1 MKKESVAMSR
11 PRAIILRTCDSFGC
25 HSRWAKNKHEVSRY
39 PLPITISN
47 TASGIG
53 FLVKEMSK
61 EMKTAKPITILI
73 NCCSC
78 SLSGRFLSRDLTHSR
93 TECCVPEFDRWG
105 AARLP
110 LTLACPPRTIASR
123 VSDRS
128 FSREADG
135 HRRTDPFL
143 ALKIKFTAMLL
154 H

>member
-1 MKKESVAMSR
+1 MAVDSPSMCMKKESVAMSR

-25 HSRWAKNKHEVSRY
+25 HSRWAKNKHEVRRY

-93 TECCVPEFDRWG
+93 TECCEPELIRVTQ
-105 AARLP
+105 ARLIEALRRP
-110 LTLACPPRTIASR
+110 GLPRPAESEFYLRLIIHCCR
-123 VSDRS
+123 
-128 FSREADG
+128 
-135 HRRTDPFL
+135 
-143 ALKIKFTAMLL
+143 
-154 H
+154 